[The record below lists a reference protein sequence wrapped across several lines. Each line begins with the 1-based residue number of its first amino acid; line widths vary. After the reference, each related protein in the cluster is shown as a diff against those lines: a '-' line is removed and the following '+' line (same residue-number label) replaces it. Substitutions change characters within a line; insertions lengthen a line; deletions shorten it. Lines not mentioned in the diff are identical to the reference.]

1 VQARIIK
8 VIKAEHSQLFPQ
20 KQLMSNPN
28 DSLNQKLCHYLNHGH
43 TFGLLW
49 S

>member
-1 VQARIIK
+1 VQARTIK

-28 DSLNQKLCHYLNHGH
+28 DSLNQKLRHYLNHGH
-43 TFGLLW
+43 TVNSLL
-49 S
+49 